1 MRSSFESLSLSQ
13 TSKNTSFPIGFNL
26 ENVLWSKMEDNIFPH
41 RKSESAREFL
51 EDWVPVAFSNL
62 CLLLVLVKDH
72 LVDTCDLSGLVWKC
86 TLTCHHGI
94 TCKRQE
100 DLKTGSFLWISRT
113 HLHIGVA
120 FVPRPIHVRKI
131 LQQNCKS
138 PDNEA
143 IDQAWQKKSIEI
155 KNYPNKKPTAIQNL
169 TK

>member
-72 LVDTCDLSGLVWKC
+72 LVDNCDLSDLLWKC
-86 TLTCHHGI
+86 TLTGHHGI

-131 LQQNCKS
+131 LQQNCKP

-143 IDQAWQKKSIEI
+143 VDTAWQKKSIEI
-155 KNYPNKKPTAIQNL
+155 KKTIEIRNL
-169 TK
+169 SK